1 MLKFHIYEDSAGAWR
16 WRLKARNGRIVADGA
31 QGYSSQW
38 HAERAVASLVDAMLE
53 LALVVGKDPAKL
65 FAKGGSK

>member
-1 MLKFHIYEDSAGAWR
+1 MLKFHIYEDAAGAWR

-38 HAERAVASLVDAMLE
+38 HAERAAASLIGAPLV
-53 LALVVGKDPAKL
+53 LVVGKDPAKVIT
-65 FAKGGSK
+65 KGGSK